1 MKVLAILLV
10 VLPQILCE
18 NIMLLDLSPEEAQKY
33 IDGAS
38 SVLKYAPQL
47 DAGPIPAGEQ
57 QYYRGRIIDN
67 PSNFIKETYL
77 ANQFHGQNGLGQA
90 KFGYSDWNQAR
101 QEHIDVHGKT
111 EGSYQYVLPNGQNY
125 EVKYWADS
133 EGFHQTDNRPEPVLV
148 PVTDTPAVKAAR
160 EAHEKAWAEAA
171 AAASQNGQIEGQAS
185 EGQYDFKKYQG
196 DDNEGPT
203 GPPRGFFY
211 NVDYP
216 VHLIVDKS
224 ESNP

>member
-1 MKVLAILLV
+1 MKVIIAVLLV

-18 NIMLLDLSPEEAQKY
+18 NIIKLDLSPEEAQKY
-33 IDGAS
+33 IDGAN
-38 SVLKYAPQL
+38 SVLKFAPKL
-47 DAGPIPAGEQ
+47 NAGPIPDGEET
-57 QYYRGRIIDN
+57 YYRGRIIDN

-101 QEHIDVHGKT
+101 QEHIDVNGKT
-111 EGSYQYVLPNGQNY
+111 EGSYNYVLPNGHNY

-148 PVTDTPAVKAAR
+148 PVTDTPAVKAAK
-160 EAHEKAWAEAA
+160 EAHAKAWEEAA
-171 AAASQNGQIEGQAS
+171 AAARASGYDAEAS
-185 EGQYDFKKYQG
+185 EDQYNYKNYEND
-196 DDNEGPT
+196 GPT

-211 NVDYP
+211 NIDYP

-224 ESNP
+224 ESNSP